1 MKKNAPWWLSHKPII
16 NVEYEGLDAEAGDA
30 KFITIGKAT
39 WNKKDYSAK
48 VWRQVYETGR
58 WSRQSE
64 ELPLWRVLDLATLL
78 VATINNK
85 QSNLGE
91 YFQDQE
97 SELELRSYLEEN
109 MEVLGP
115 KMNQLSE
122 MLKQTPIDISSEGT
136 PNIFSFATSELS
148 QDAMFAWLI
157 RWASPEYKKSDSDLH
172 NIAQDFVR
180 LLMNKDSSFE
190 ILSVNVGRQ
199 LYNIDVWAEINENSF
214 LAIEDKTGTSI
225 HDNQLTRYKQ
235 IAENKYFGKRTDLCF
250 AYVKTDN
257 EPEFILKQIRKLGYV
272 TVDRTDILGC
282 LNKYSGL
289 NPILLNYRE
298 HLQKIEEDTISYKT
312 LPYNKWSFYAWQ
324 GFYKELEKKDKDKDK
339 DKDKGLDITSW
350 GYVPNPAGGFLGIW
364 WYYKDIEDGKMY
376 LQIEQGKL
384 CFKIH
389 YKGKRNRSI
398 VRGEYHSKLM
408 SVKGDKNPE
417 IVKPARFGA
426 GTVMTIA
433 IVEPND
439 LFGNDFVNISKV
451 VERLKQYQGLIDDVV
466 NPLKN
471 DQGRI
476 NECCE

>member
-1 MKKNAPWWLSHKPII
+1 MKKNAPWWLSHKPVI
-16 NVEYEGLDAEAGDA
+16 NVDYESLDAEAGDA
-30 KFITIGKAT
+30 KFITIGKST

-91 YFQDQE
+91 YIQDQE

-115 KMNQLSE
+115 KMNELSE
-122 MLKQTPIDISSEGT
+122 MLKQTPIDISSEGN

-157 RWASPEYKKSDSDLH
+157 KWASPEYKKSDSDLH
-172 NIAQDFVR
+172 NTAQDFVR
-180 LLMNKDSSFE
+180 LLMNKDNSFE
-190 ILSVNVGRQ
+190 IYSVNVGRQ
-199 LYNIDVWAEINENSF
+199 LHNIDVWAEINDNSF
-214 LAIEDKTGTSI
+214 LAVEDKTGTSI
-225 HDNQLTRYKQ
+225 HDDQLIRYKQ
-235 IAENKYFGKRTDLCF
+235 VAESKYNGKRNELCF
-250 AYVKTDN
+250 AYVKTGN
-257 EPEFILKQIRKLGYV
+257 EPESILNQIRNFGYV
-272 TVDRTDILGC
+272 TVDRTDILSC

-289 NPILLNYRE
+289 NPILLSYRE
-298 HLQKIEEDTISYKT
+298 HLHKMEDATRSFRE
-312 LPYNKWSFYAWQ
+312 LPINKWGWYAWE
-324 GFYKELEKKDKDKDK
+324 GFYKELEKR
-339 DKDKGLDITSW
+339 LDIHSW
-350 GYVPNPAGGFLGIW
+350 GYVANPAGGFLGIW
-364 WYYKDIEDGKMY
+364 WYYKDIEDGKIY

-389 YKGKRNRSI
+389 YKGKRNRSN
-398 VRGEYHSKLM
+398 VRGEFHSKLM
-408 SVKGDKNPE
+408 NVKGDQYPE

-426 GTVMTIA
+426 GTFMTIA

-439 LFGNDFVNISKV
+439 LFGNDIVNIDKV
-451 VERLKQYQGLIDDVV
+451 VERLKQYQGLID
-466 NPLKN
+466 
-471 DQGRI
+471 Q
-476 NECCE
+476 CCQ